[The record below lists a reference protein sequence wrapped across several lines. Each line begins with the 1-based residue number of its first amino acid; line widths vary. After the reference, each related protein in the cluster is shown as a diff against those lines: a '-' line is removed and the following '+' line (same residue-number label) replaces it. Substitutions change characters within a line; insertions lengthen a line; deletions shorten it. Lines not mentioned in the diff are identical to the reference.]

1 MNGFGK
7 ALVTLIG
14 VAALNLPAVAPADDL
29 EQRLQERREAGRE
42 ASERRATRLDNQT
55 RENRRAVQD
64 RLETRDLEA
73 RQRHEA
79 VKERARQPWG
89 YDP

>member
-1 MNGFGK
+1 MNGLRPCL
-7 ALVTLIG
+7 ATLIALAPLG
-14 VAALNLPAVAPADDL
+14 TPVAGPADDL
-29 EQRLQERREAGRE
+29 DQRLQERRETVRE
-42 ASERRATRLDNQT
+42 DVDRRSRELDTRT
-55 RENRRAVQD
+55 RENRRAVQE
-64 RLETRDLEA
+64 RLERRDAEA

>member
-14 VAALNLPAVAPADDL
+14 LAALNLPAVAPADDL
-29 EQRLQERREAGRE
+29 EQRLQECRE

-64 RLETRDLEA
+64 RLERRDLEA

-89 YDP
+89 YGP